1 MFYEVDG
8 RKKDPVAGM
17 AWQARHIEA
26 ALIIRD
32 RLVILFFCKTG
43 YYGVDGGLLKWKQI
57 YAAPLSC
64 VADSKGG

>member
-8 RKKDPVAGM
+8 HKKDPVAGM

-43 YYGVDGGLLKWKQI
+43 YYSADGGLC
-57 YAAPLSC
+57 AAPLSC
-64 VADSKGG
+64 VADSKGV